1 MEKGREAPWEILGW
15 PLTSIWGEV
24 VCMLD
29 ACDPPLRMGCPETLC
44 GLDHLLSILPIVVR
58 KGGKWLLEC
67 TGHFCGQFS
76 WPLTPF

>member
-1 MEKGREAPWEILGW
+1 M
-15 PLTSIWGEV
+15 S
-24 VCMLD
+24 D
-29 ACDPPLRMGCPETLC
+29 ACDPPLSMGCPGTLG
-44 GLDHLLSILPIVVR
+44 GLDHLLGVLPIVVR